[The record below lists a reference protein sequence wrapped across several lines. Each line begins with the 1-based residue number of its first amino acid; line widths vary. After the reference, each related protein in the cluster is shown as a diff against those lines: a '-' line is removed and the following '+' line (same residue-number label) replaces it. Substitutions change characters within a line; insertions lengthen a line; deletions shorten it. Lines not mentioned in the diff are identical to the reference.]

1 MSATVFSGFNSC
13 SCCRNTACGT
23 ELCCCS
29 WLRSSPKIVCVM
41 VFIPATFHS
50 RNVKTGQCLTLQKG
64 CTKKNPKQCKS
75 YPLFFVRGAAQNRMR
90 TFVLQLVTSEMTFL
104 KLFLVCRHSF
114 TVLSLLCWLGD
125 GCSKCSFAKVPL
137 SFKSHSRI
145 CKPYKLISQRNYFW
159 LSFSISTTSAYTIYS
174 SGSCA
179 TPTLSAFAN
188 SSLKLAVIAS

>member
-64 CTKKNPKQCKS
+64 CTKKTTPKQCKS

-104 KLFLVCRHSF
+104 KLFWSAAIHLQYFHCCAGLEMDVQSAALPKF
-114 TVLSLLCWLGD
+114 LC
-125 GCSKCSFAKVPL
+125 P
-137 SFKSHSRI
+137 SR
-145 CKPYKLISQRNYFW
+145 
-159 LSFSISTTSAYTIYS
+159 
-174 SGSCA
+174 
-179 TPTLSAFAN
+179 
-188 SSLKLAVIAS
+188 VIAGYVSHTSSFRRGIIFGCLSPLALPVLIQFIPVGAVQLPHLLHLQIPA